1 MNKKELVNQVAYEID
16 QLRKQTK
23 ADDAIKAPLDKKSAA
38 LVTAEKAINVIF
50 AAITESIQ
58 KGGIVRLIGFGT
70 FAVKQR
76 QARTARNPRTG
87 EAIQVPAKR
96 VIRFSPGKALKEAV
110 ANQSKEAEASKKEK
124 ALKKG

>member
-1 MNKKELVNQVAYEID
+1 
-16 QLRKQTK
+16 
-23 ADDAIKAPLDKKSAA
+23 
-38 LVTAEKAINVIF
+38 VIF

-87 EAIQVPAKR
+87 EAIQVPAKH

>member
-58 KGGIVRLIGFGT
+58 KGGTVRLIGFCT

-96 VIRFSPGKALKEAV
+96 AIRFSPGKALKEAV
-110 ANQSKEAEASKKEK
+110 SNQSKEAEASKKEK